1 MTPKARRGAGSRRAH
16 LPQFRLR
23 ANSARAGPGAARRRG
38 RGARGAERAGGARTP
53 PGCLLGPGVD
63 AAEITSWKIP
73 LSEVTGEGPRR
84 RRRQEAPRARGA
96 GQPRRRLRLRAQPRG
111 DPASPSPAPPRPRHR
126 SSGNGGGR
134 AGVATTTPGA
144 AAGRADRLREG
155 APAGRGAA
163 GREGQAAGARPTR
176 SGPGP
181 EQPTRL
187 EPRPRRDAPARP
199 RTMSRRR
206 LPVTPWGA
214 GEGGRRGRRTS
225 AGDRRGRR
233 ASAASG
239 RVRAARSPRLLCPSV
254 RPSVRPAGARPRAAP
269 TPRPP
274 PPARAPRL
282 RTLTPPPG
290 ARPAAAD
297 WPAPRPRPR
306 PPPRAPPR
314 RPGRRPAPRSAGSA
328 RGAEGASAGVGSPPP
343 PRGRPDSGS
352 AGWSSLG
359 IVGSP
364 LCGAG
369 GGRGRRGVGS
379 PGAGAPSHGDPAAG
393 RPPMGDAG
401 RDEGNPTP
409 PVLRPCLCPHACSSG
424 ARGPRAADCPR
435 PSTHRRAARV
445 SQTSRLPRRLCW
457 LRAVQRKSA
466 PTAPRGSGPS
476 CRGPRRSQRE
486 AHRGAGATGRCLPPG
501 LEFGQL
507 RSIGG
512 RARVGPSPP
521 ARSVWGVRGPAK
533 QRVPRFPRKRS
544 RIVLP
549 EMGPARPFSPT
560 LSSSPR
566 ADRMGSVAPHS
577 WLACAGA
584 KATSLPLPDATVGR
598 EVSLWLASRGKGV
611 EHDLAI
617 QWGGAAGRLR
627 PTSLWA
633 QRRGIPGKVGGG
645 GPLWMLSQDV

>member
-16 LPQFRLR
+16 LPQFRLL
-23 ANSARAGPGAARRRG
+23 ANSARVGPGAARRRG

-126 SSGNGGGR
+126 SSGNGGSR
-134 AGVATTTPGA
+134 AGVATATPGA
-144 AAGRADRLREG
+144 TAGRADRLREG

-163 GREGQAAGARPTR
+163 GREGQAPGARPTR

-181 EQPTRL
+181 ERPTRP

-233 ASAASG
+233 TSAASG

-254 RPSVRPAGARPRAAP
+254 RPSVRQAGARPRAAP

-364 LCGAG
+364 LCWAG

-401 RDEGNPTP
+401 RDEGNPTL
-409 PVLRPCLCPHACSSG
+409 PVLRPWRCPRACSSG
-424 ARGPRAADCPR
+424 ARGPRAAGCPR
-435 PSTHRRAARV
+435 PPTHRRAARV
-445 SQTSRLPRRLCW
+445 SQTSRLPRGLCW

-466 PTAPRGSGPS
+466 PTAPRGSGPR
-476 CRGPRRSQRE
+476 CRGPRRAQRE

-512 RARVGPSPP
+512 RARVGPSPREVCLGGCAVLRSSGCP
-521 ARSVWGVRGPAK
+521 ASPASDLESCCPRWALRVPSRPRCPRVLGRAEWEAWPRILGWPVRG
-533 QRVPRFPRKRS
+533 QRPPRFLS
-544 RIVLP
+544 RTRRW
-549 EMGPARPFSPT
+549 E
-560 LSSSPR
+560 
-566 ADRMGSVAPHS
+566 
-577 WLACAGA
+577 
-584 KATSLPLPDATVGR
+584 GR
-598 EVSLWLASRGKGV
+598 
-611 EHDLAI
+611 
-617 QWGGAAGRLR
+617 
-627 PTSLWA
+627 
-633 QRRGIPGKVGGG
+633 
-645 GPLWMLSQDV
+645 